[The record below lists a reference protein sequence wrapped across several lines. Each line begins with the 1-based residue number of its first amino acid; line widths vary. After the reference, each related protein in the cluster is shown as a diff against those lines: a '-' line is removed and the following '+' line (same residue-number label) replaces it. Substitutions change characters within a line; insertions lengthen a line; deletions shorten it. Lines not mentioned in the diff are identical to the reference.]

1 MTEIVVDTLGEEAFR
16 THIDQLREL
25 QDSWQFDRE
34 FMYFRFSKT
43 YKNTGGGKRDPK
55 DSRFLNESRFCSECI
70 STGSNNFCSKCI
82 EYNAIMRFGKM
93 WVEYP
98 SCPSLEAISKRK
110 ITYDNSLSIAQI
122 KQVLKKIE
130 YERKF
135 IGDIVRKIENRLH
148 FLTLVNAY
156 NMTQEE
162 TDTFNTHYE
171 IILLG
176 EREIY
181 LEFYR
186 EILMYFD
193 YIPTLEL
200 KYKKLMVAHKAGNK
214 CVKCFAING
223 SDTDYQGITKIT
235 LKRKKNCMTC
245 NVCLIKKK
253 DETNIIDCPVCL
265 EDFKKM
271 NMTKTRCGNGHF
283 ICKGCYKRLDEMT
296 TDFGRKYT
304 CPLCRGT
311 L

>member
-1 MTEIVVDTLGEEAFR
+1 MTEIVVDTLGEDAFR
-16 THIDQLREL
+16 THIDHLREVG
-25 QDSWQFDRE
+25 DSWRFDRE
-34 FMYFRFSKT
+34 FLDFRFSKT
-43 YKNTGGGKRDPK
+43 YKNTRGGRDKK
-55 DSRFLNESRFCSECI
+55 DSRFLDKSRFCSKCEGEGC
-70 STGSNNFCSKCI
+70 NNFCSKCI
-82 EYNAIMRFGKM
+82 EYNAIMRFGRM
-93 WVEYP
+93 WIEYP
-98 SCPSLEAISKRK
+98 SSLSLEAVSKRK

-135 IGDIVRKIENRLH
+135 IGDTVRKVENILH
-148 FLTLVNAY
+148 FLTLINAY
-156 NMTQEE
+156 NITLED
-162 TDTFNTHYE
+162 TDKYNTHYE

-176 EREIY
+176 ERDTY

-186 EILMYFD
+186 DILRYFD

-245 NVCLIKKK
+245 NVCLLKKK
-253 DETNIIDCPVCL
+253 EETNVMGCPVCL

-271 NMTKTRCGNGHF
+271 NMTEARCGNGHF
-283 ICKGCYKRLDEMT
+283 ICKGCYKTLDGMT
-296 TDFGRKYT
+296 TDFGRKHT